1 MPPDDIFCSAAKM
14 MDPNFRKEVSRQSNS
29 WFEYWIS
36 HTYVGTVMQWAVTI
50 WGSYSIMTGM
60 IIFIFRMKT
69 LLCSKRQ
76 PQNTGCLSFI
86 LTACQYLDSSLNPL
100 HLLKQQMKEK
110 ISKLE
115 YKQAMIQSDMEEIMV
130 RHMELLVKVAELE
143 GSMLQVDGLMP
154 PKPP

>member
-1 MPPDDIFCSAAKM
+1 
-14 MDPNFRKEVSRQSNS
+14 
-29 WFEYWIS
+29 
-36 HTYVGTVMQWAVTI
+36 
-50 WGSYSIMTGM
+50 MTGM

-69 LLCSKRQ
+69 LLCSKSQ

-154 PKPP
+154 PKPSSIGSVSWGSPEGCYTESDCIYDVL